1 MEAPLISAT
10 RAEIICP
17 GHPLTANTAW
27 PAGQQLTKKVQ
38 LAGQP
43 TPTPRRVKPS
53 SPSLQQRS
61 CAFSD
66 HKNSVCASLS
76 SSPGLERTS
85 ESIMLSQGKR
95 GWELLPTEM
104 LSHYWINLVW
114 EGSRIPSTI
123 FEYRNLQTC
132 WKPLGFFSGFYMIFW
147 LTYFLNNLV
156 EQILFLHIERA
167 KCSLYT
173 FAIAYLSLK
182 M

>member
-66 HKNSVCASLS
+66 HKNSESVQASVHL
-76 SSPGLERTS
+76 
-85 ESIMLSQGKR
+85 
-95 GWELLPTEM
+95 
-104 LSHYWINLVW
+104 LVW
-114 EGSRIPSTI
+114 RGPVRALCSARAKEVENYCPQRCCPIIGLIWFEKGVGFQVPFLSIGTCKPVGSP
-123 FEYRNLQTC
+123 
-132 WKPLGFFSGFYMIFW
+132 WGFFQDF
-147 LTYFLNNLV
+147 T
-156 EQILFLHIERA
+156 
-167 KCSLYT
+167 
-173 FAIAYLSLK
+173 
-182 M
+182 